1 LEFDACLYSRAFCID
16 LFGGA
21 SSLGLMEA
29 IQPERAL
36 KEAFMRAV
44 LSGLFLSFLATQVLA
59 GEADVVKADVTPQAD
74 GSYRFDVTV
83 RHGDEGWDHYADAWE
98 VLSEDGKVLAVRVLA
113 HPHVNEQP
121 FTRSL
126 SGVEIPAG
134 MSRVVVRAK
143 DSVHGYGGE
152 TVTVKVPGR

>member
-1 LEFDACLYSRAFCID
+1 
-16 LFGGA
+16 
-21 SSLGLMEA
+21 
-29 IQPERAL
+29 
-36 KEAFMRAV
+36 MRAV
-44 LSGLFLSFLATQVLA
+44 LSGLVLSLLATQVLA

-74 GSYRFDVTV
+74 GSYRFDVNV

-152 TVTVKVPGR
+152 TVTVEVPGR